1 MTFSDELVLDRD
13 QELSHRLPSEDDKA
27 TANKLRS
34 IVADGA
40 DHGGELHVVSGH
52 DAPPV
57 DLKLTP
63 ALSELLLD
71 LLRHIGRGAAVTIV
85 PFDQMLTTQ
94 QAADILN
101 VSRPYLISLLEKDEI
116 QFVLVGRHRR
126 IRAEEL
132 FAYKRDR
139 DDRRRKALA
148 ELAAMDAETF

>member
-40 DHGGELHVVSGH
+40 DHGGELHVASGH
-52 DAPPV
+52 DAPAV

-101 VSRPYLISLLEKDEI
+101 VSRPYLISLLEKGEI

-126 IRAEEL
+126 IKAEEL
-132 FAYKRDR
+132 FAYKRAR

>member
-1 MTFSDELVLDRD
+1 MTFSDESVLDRD
-13 QELSHRLPSEDDKA
+13 QELSQRLPSEDDKA
-27 TANKLRS
+27 IANQLRR
-34 IVADGA
+34 IFAEGA
-40 DHGGELHVVSGH
+40 EHGDELRVVTGH

-63 ALSELLLD
+63 ALSNLLLD
-71 LLRHIGRGAAVTIV
+71 LLRHIARGAAVTIV

-101 VSRPYLISLLEKDEI
+101 VSRPYLISLLEKGEI
-116 QFVLVGRHRR
+116 PFELVGRHRR

-132 FAYKRDR
+132 FAYRRARDA
-139 DDRRRKALA
+139 RRRKALA